1 MPNEVEIKFRV
12 ADVPTLEQR
21 LRDAGF
27 HVVTPRTHE
36 LNMLYDFGNGR
47 LRKAGQLLR
56 LRQYGQKW
64 TLTHKARGS
73 TGIHKTRIETETQV
87 ADGEKMHEILL
98 ALGLVPKFLYE
109 KFRAEWTD
117 GRGHVVVDETPIGNL
132 AEIEGQ
138 PDWIEQIAATLG
150 VNRKQYITQ
159 NYAQLFRDWKQHT
172 RSRAENMTFKAVRS
186 G

>member
-1 MPNEVEIKFRV
+1 MPNEVEIKFRLDDIP
-12 ADVPTLEQR
+12 ALEQK
-21 LRDAGF
+21 LRDAEF
-27 HVVTPRTHE
+27 HAVTPRTHE

-56 LRQYGQKW
+56 LRQYGSKW

-73 TGIHKTRIETETQV
+73 KGIHKNRVETETQV

-98 ALGLVPKFLYE
+98 ALGFVPIFLYE

-117 GRGHVVVDETPIGNL
+117 GRGHVVIDETPIGNL
-132 AEIEGQ
+132 AEIEGR

-150 VNRKQYITQ
+150 VDRKQYITQ
-159 NYAQLFRDWKQHT
+159 NYAQLFRNWKKQT
-172 RSRAENMTFKAVRS
+172 RSRAEKMTFKAVRS